1 MTTLTQ
7 ADAIASA
14 TLAHGRSLGSAPL
27 TVAVL
32 DAGGH
37 LVVLKRE
44 DGSGIL
50 RPQIACAKAWSAL
63 GMGFSSREIGV
74 RAERQPVFFGA
85 LAAVALALSSPS
97 WPVAAL
103 ALPELMMIPRI
114 DPEGRI
120 DRSQWTGAAATR
132 LVVNVP
138 AAEQSR
144 SDTSAARSSPPE
156 GLIPART
163 PEARK
168 PWGRDRSVDSLM
180 GNSQGR
186 WKGLKPP

>member
-1 MTTLTQ
+1 MITLEQ
-7 ADAIASA
+7 AEDVASA
-14 TLAHGRSLGSAPL
+14 TLAHGRSIGAAPL

-85 LAAVALALSSPS
+85 LAAVADGRWAPAAGGVLVRAADGTVIGGVGVSGDVSD
-97 WPVAAL
+97 VDEECAL
-103 ALPELMMIPRI
+103 AGITAAGLLSELR
-114 DPEGRI
+114 D
-120 DRSQWTGAAATR
+120 GA
-132 LVVNVP
+132 
-138 AAEQSR
+138 
-144 SDTSAARSSPPE
+144 
-156 GLIPART
+156 G
-163 PEARK
+163 
-168 PWGRDRSVDSLM
+168 
-180 GNSQGR
+180 
-186 WKGLKPP
+186 